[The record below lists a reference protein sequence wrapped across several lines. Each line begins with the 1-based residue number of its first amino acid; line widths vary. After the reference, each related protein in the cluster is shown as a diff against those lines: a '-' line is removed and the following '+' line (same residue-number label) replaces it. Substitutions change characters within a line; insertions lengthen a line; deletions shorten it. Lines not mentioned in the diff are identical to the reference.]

1 MTQKEVLQKRGTSLT
16 LDIHLIPTH
25 AKALLFA
32 CQNGIVNLNKPLMAE
47 ICATEIGIEARNGQ
61 DYPIGVLGLVGAV
74 VGYEGVNNLCGNILG
89 SECGNN
95 LHILG
100 RKINF
105 VLSQCAKF

>member
-32 CQNGIVNLNKPLMAE
+32 CQNGIGNLHKPLMAE
-47 ICATEIGIEARNGQ
+47 IRATEIGIEARHGQ

-74 VGYEGVNNLCGNILG
+74 VSYKSMNNLCWNILG
-89 SECGNN
+89 SKQVNC

-100 RKINF
+100 
-105 VLSQCAKF
+105 